1 MKANTTQIELP
12 AGDVS
17 LEGTLGIPAA
27 ARGMVVFAHG
37 SGSSRFSPR
46 NRQVADVLEEA
57 GLATLLIDLLTS
69 AEAHDEERSASL
81 RFDVE
86 RLGRRL
92 RIATAELRR
101 KSLARDLRIG
111 YFGASTGAAAALIAA
126 AEAPDAVG
134 AVVSRGG
141 RPDLAAPWLARVRVP
156 TLLIVGG
163 NDDLVLK
170 LNREALGRLRAPASL
185 EVIPG
190 ATHLF
195 EEPGALEEVARLA
208 AQWFTRHLLHRRRVW
223 SGPRLATRRFSDRSE
238 AGRLL
243 ATELADFAHRKD
255 VIVLGLPRG
264 GVPVAYEVAT
274 ALGVALDILNVRKLG
289 FPGHEELALGAL
301 ATGGVRVLN
310 PEEIRFVSDDEIEA
324 ITRRELPELERRERS
339 LREGRPAPRLQNKT
353 VILVDDGVATGA
365 TLRAAI
371 SAVRAQHPAQL
382 VVAIP
387 AGPPETCGELDS
399 EVDELICLVA
409 PALFF
414 GVGQWYEDFS
424 ACSDADVRQLVKE
437 AAGVEVLGAAS

>member
-1 MKANTTQIELP
+1 MDPNTTQIELP
-12 AGDVS
+12 AGGVT
-17 LEGTLGIPAA
+17 LEGTLAIPAA

-46 NRQVADVLEEA
+46 NRQVAAVLQRA

-69 AEAHDEERSASL
+69 EEALEDEHSGAL
-81 RFDVE
+81 RFDVDL
-86 RLGRRL
+86 LGRRL
-92 RIATAELRR
+92 RLATLELRR
-101 KSLARDLRIG
+101 QSLARDLRIG

-141 RPDLAAPWLARVRVP
+141 RPDLAGPWLARVRVP
-156 TLLIVGG
+156 TLMIVGG
-163 NDDLVLK
+163 DDTLVLK
-170 LNREALGRLRAPASL
+170 LNQEALERLRAPAAL

-208 AQWFTRHLLHRRRVW
+208 AQWFTRHLLHRRHEW
-223 SGPRLATRRFSDRSE
+223 SGPRLEARRFRDRGE

-243 ATELADFAHRKD
+243 ASELADFAHRTD

-274 ALGVALDILNVRKLG
+274 ALGVGLDILNVRKLG

-301 ATGGVRVLN
+301 ATGGIRVLN
-310 PEEIRFVSDDEIEA
+310 PEELRFVSDEEIEA
-324 ITRRELPELERRERS
+324 ITRREQPELERRERL
-339 LREGRPAPRLQNKT
+339 LREGRPAPRLANQT

-365 TLRAAI
+365 TMRAAI
-371 SAVRAQHPAQL
+371 AAVQSQHPAQL

-387 AGPPETCGELDS
+387 AGPPDTCVELAA
-399 EVDELICLVA
+399 EVDELVCLIS
-409 PALFF
+409 PSLFF

-424 ACSDADVRQLVKE
+424 ACSDEEVRRLVKD
-437 AAGVEVLGAAS
+437 AAGMDALASAG

>member
-1 MKANTTQIELP
+1 M
-12 AGDVS
+12 
-17 LEGTLGIPAA
+17 
-27 ARGMVVFAHG
+27 
-37 SGSSRFSPR
+37 
-46 NRQVADVLEEA
+46 
-57 GLATLLIDLLTS
+57 
-69 AEAHDEERSASL
+69 
-81 RFDVE
+81 
-86 RLGRRL
+86 
-92 RIATAELRR
+92 
-101 KSLARDLRIG
+101 RIG

-141 RPDLAAPWLARVRVP
+141 RPDLAGPWLTRVRVP

-163 NDDLVLK
+163 HDDLVLQ
-170 LNREALGRLRAPASL
+170 LNREALDRLRPPASL

-208 AQWFTRHLLHRRRVW
+208 VQWFTSHLFHMRREW
-223 SGPRLATRRFSDRSE
+223 SGPRLEARRFRNRSE

-243 ATELADFAHRKD
+243 AAEVADFAHRED

-274 ALGVALDILNVRKLG
+274 ALGVALDVLNVRKLG

-301 ATGGVRVLN
+301 ATGGIRVLN
-310 PEEIRFVSDDEIEA
+310 PEELRFVSDEEIEA
-324 ITRRELPELERRERS
+324 ITRREQPELARRERL
-339 LREGRPAPRLQNKT
+339 LREGRPAPRLLNQT
-353 VILVDDGVATGA
+353 VIVVDDGVATGA
-365 TLRAAI
+365 TMRAAI

-387 AGPPETCGELDS
+387 AGPPETCREIAS
-399 EVDELICLVA
+399 EVDELICLIA
-409 PALFF
+409 PPLFF

-424 ACSDADVRQLVKE
+424 SGSDADVRRLMRKALRADAV
-437 AAGVEVLGAAS
+437 GTAS